1 MPMKKKTKKVIIT
14 IVLLLLAIYALEPV
28 WLRLDKNTPL
38 SQQDVAYIFPENPTV
53 RELRDVELLTMP
65 IRGEIFEVALY
76 QIDSAVI
83 HDDYPKFNKMIDT
96 VDSKF
101 LDNPQYYC
109 KSQTLWRRC
118 PLNSIDS
125 SNFSYR
131 IDMIA
136 DKKRWASALPT
147 YMQDTTNYYSCCKFQ
162 SDCLLVY
169 LPEENRLFYFYI
181 KWGLMNENCKNNI
194 SRLRV
199 DAK

>member
-76 QIDSAVI
+76 QIEPAVI
-83 HDDYPKFNKMIDT
+83 HDDYPKFDKMVDT
-96 VDSKF
+96 VNSKYW
-101 LDNPQYYC
+101 DN
-109 KSQTLWRRC
+109 SQTLWRRC
-118 PLNSIDS
+118 PLTSIDS
-125 SNFSYR
+125 NNFSYR
-131 IDMIA
+131 IDIIA

-147 YMQDTTNYYSCCKFQ
+147 YMQDTSNYYSCCKFR

-169 LPEENRLFYFYI
+169 VPKENRLFYFYI
-181 KWGLMNENCKNNI
+181 SG
-194 SRLRV
+194 V
-199 DAK
+199 